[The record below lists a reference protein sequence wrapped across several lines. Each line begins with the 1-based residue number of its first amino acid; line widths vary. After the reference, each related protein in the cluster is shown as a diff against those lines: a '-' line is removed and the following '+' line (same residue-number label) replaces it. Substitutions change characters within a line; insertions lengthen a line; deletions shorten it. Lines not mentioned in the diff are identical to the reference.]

1 MHITFDIL
9 TWQIYITYLV
19 MVVMVVVVCVVVDS

>member
-9 TWQIYITYLV
+9 TWQIYITYIPGGGGDGDGG
-19 MVVMVVVVCVVVDS
+19 VCGGG